1 MNDYFI
7 NDRFPERHGMSL
19 MFESTNENSF
29 TIYRKSLCLIYK
41 GYEIT
46 VNSRLISSQSAKSI
60 SQNIFIYSCS
70 HTFIGPFILEIRF
83 HSLKNVPE
91 H

>member
-1 MNDYFI
+1 
-7 NDRFPERHGMSL
+7 

-29 TIYRKSLCLIYK
+29 TIYRKSLFSLYLIYK